1 MKRRNIERTTD
12 FSTQIS
18 RECGFR
24 GIQGLCRNKQGEYT
38 IAVEAVD
45 MEDDPVEAFTS
56 VIGEEEIFV
65 KSCFAEKIGAIFTIL
80 LHKEEAGESF
90 VYVRQY
96 APDRAAGKAVCTSE
110 EKMSEQTFIEWWK
123 ERKYG
128 RQINSYRNDLNIGT
142 GEKYFDNLLESNGSS
157 WPAGIDGFITSKDQA
172 GNPVFSALIENRI
185 ADKCKVKS
193 YNTNRYFGRDYKT
206 WVASIKLAGTL
217 NAPLFLCTYSRKSGQ
232 EQYMGIG
239 RIISADEE
247 GLLFKD
253 GTRPDK
259 NVKKSVEEVREWIGK
274 EILCFDNSKN

>member
-1 MKRRNIERTTD
+1 MKRRNIERTTE

-18 RECGFR
+18 RECGFY
-24 GIQGLCRNKQGEYT
+24 GLQGLCRNKQGDYT

-45 MEDDPVEAFTS
+45 MEDDPVDSFTS

-65 KSCFAEKIGAIFTIL
+65 KACFAEKVGAVFTL
-80 LHKEEAGESF
+80 LIHKDEAGESF

-96 APDRAAGKAVCTSE
+96 APDRAAGRAVCTTE
-110 EKMSEQTFIEWWK
+110 EKMSEQSFMEWWK

-128 RQINSYRNDLNIGT
+128 KQINSYRNDLNIGT

-157 WPAGIDGFITSKDQA
+157 WPAGIDGFITSKDEA
-172 GNPVFSALIENRI
+172 GNTVIGALIENRI

-206 WVASIKLAGTL
+206 WVASIKLARAL
-217 NAPLFLCTYSRKSGQ
+217 SAPLFLCTYSRKKGQ

-239 RIISADEE
+239 QIVSADEE
-247 GLLFKD
+247 GLVFKD
-253 GTRPDK
+253 KVRPDK
-259 NVKKSVEEVREWIGK
+259 NVKSSVEEVREWINK
-274 EILCFDNSKN
+274 EILEFRNNKS